1 MIRFNCHCTHEF
13 LVPEDQAGALVQCP
27 KCVRLNDVPT
37 LSDAENLE
45 DGGLYKMDEAP
56 KGPSKKVLP
65 DATRAYTRDLQ
76 DDTGQDIDMR
86 AGVDEFL
93 NIGSEEV
100 PLELADQERPGAP
113 KYDPLTGELVES
125 IDIKPTDTPTGPDAK
140 KIPVAK
146 RAVGYATAGLS
157 RRVTPATI
165 LIALFQPVN
174 LVVMAFVLGFHIV
187 FQFCL
192 SLVMPPNGLFF
203 VAPIVIITGGLLIAH
218 YGVVIEELGTT
229 QNEELPRP
237 LRDGGFFEDIWNP
250 FIRFNFSVLVCF
262 WPVIFQ
268 WEVSGQI
275 WIALEITY
283 IVFGVYFFPA
293 VLMTTLL
300 AGSYLNLRLDRL
312 VGVIRACGVSYWLS
326 VVAFAIG
333 GAVYLGAIGL
343 LRNAAAGL
351 FGTSVIRIPLIGF
364 AIGSPTLLLGIYLF
378 HFACWHLALLYR
390 ANHDRFPWIL
400 QRHVASRRTDTL
412 AQLEAARKA
421 AKRLDALR
429 KNKPD
434 RDKRVNEIRTAD
446 KAKATANDA
455 KPIWD
460 RVAETHND

>member
-1 MIRFNCHCTHEF
+1 MIRFHCHCSHEF
-13 LVPEDQAGALVQCP
+13 LVNEDQAGALVQCP
-27 KCVRLNDVPT
+27 KCSRLNDVPA
-37 LSDAENLE
+37 LSDLQNLE
-45 DGGLYKMDEAP
+45 DDVYKIDEAP

-76 DDTGQDIDMR
+76 DESGRDIDMR
-86 AGVDEFL
+86 SSVDEFL
-93 NIGSEEV
+93 NIGAEEV
-100 PLELADQERPGAP
+100 PLELAEEERPAAP

-125 IDIKPTDTPTGPDAK
+125 IDIKPPDKPTGPDAK

-146 RAVGYATAGLS
+146 RAVSYATPDIAK
-157 RRVTPATI
+157 RVTPMTI
-165 LIALFQPVN
+165 FIALLQPVN

-203 VAPIVIITGGLLIAH
+203 VAPVVIIVGGLLIAH
-218 YGVVIEELGTT
+218 YGCIIEELGST

-237 LRDGGFFEDIWNP
+237 LRDGQFLEDIWFP

-268 WEVSGQI
+268 WQISGPV
-275 WIALEITY
+275 WVAMKITY
-283 IVFGVYFFPA
+283 NDFGVYFFPA
-293 VLMTTLL
+293 VLITTIL

-312 VGVIRACGVSYWLS
+312 IGVIRACGAGYWLS
-326 VVAFAIG
+326 VIAFAVG
-333 GAVYLGAIGL
+333 GTIYLGAIGL
-343 LRNAAAGL
+343 LKDAASAL
-351 FGTSVIRIPLIGF
+351 FATSVLRIPLIGF

-390 ANHDRFPWIL
+390 GNHDRFPWIL

-434 RDKRVNEIRTAD
+434 RDQRVNEIRTAD
-446 KAKATANDA
+446 KAKAAAKDA

-460 RVAETHND
+460 RVAETQND